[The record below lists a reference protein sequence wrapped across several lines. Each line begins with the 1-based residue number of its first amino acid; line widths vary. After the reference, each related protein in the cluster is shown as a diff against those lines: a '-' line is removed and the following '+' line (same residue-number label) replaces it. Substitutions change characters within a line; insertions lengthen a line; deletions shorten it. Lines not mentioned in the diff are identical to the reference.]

1 MLQMP
6 KLFRFRV
13 TTSVVVGRLR
23 WGSFW
28 SGVASCHTTVNHKIS
43 TVDEAA
49 LVAGKEKDRLSLL
62 NRLTKSTSGE
72 VNLAAVALGLVVT
85 EPVLKKGSTV
95 AVSIL

>member
-49 LVAGKEKDRLSLL
+49 LV
-62 NRLTKSTSGE
+62 
-72 VNLAAVALGLVVT
+72 LAAVALGLVVT